1 MSTVLK
7 PPSTRSTV
15 DLPALE
21 KSLRRPRT
29 LMNECLS
36 VLSVAL
42 SIVAVIP
49 LFSVLFMVLWRGGQR
64 LSIGLFTELPPAAG
78 MVGGG
83 IGNAIL
89 GTFVMVLLAS
99 LISVP
104 VGILGGVYLA
114 EFGPRTKT
122 ASLVRFAAKILTG
135 LPSILAG
142 VFVYALVVL
151 AMGRF
156 SAFAGGV
163 SLSILML
170 PTVILTAEEAIRM
183 VPQRMREAA
192 VGMGCTQTQVVWQV
206 VLPAARPGL
215 LTGVL
220 LGVARAAGET
230 APLLFTALFGDYWL
244 RSLGKPSAS
253 LAVLIYDF
261 SRQPYPN
268 LIEIAWAASL
278 VLVLIVLSLNIA
290 AQYYLKKTTVS

>member
-83 IGNAIL
+83 IGNAVL

>member
-1 MSTVLK
+1 MSTVFK

-42 SIVAVIP
+42 GIVAVIP

-83 IGNAIL
+83 IGNAVL

-192 VGMGCTQTQVVWQV
+192 VGMGCTQTQVVWHV

>member
-1 MSTVLK
+1 
-7 PPSTRSTV
+7 
-15 DLPALE
+15 LPELE

-29 LMNECLS
+29 LLNECLS

-42 SIVAVIP
+42 SVVAVIP

-64 LSIGLFTELPPAAG
+64 LSLGLFTELPPAAG

-83 IGNAIL
+83 IGNALL

-104 VGILGGVYLA
+104 VGILGGVYLS
-114 EFGPRTKT
+114 EFGPRTRT
-122 ASLVRFAAKILTG
+122 ASIVRFAAKVLTG

-142 VFVYALVVL
+142 VFIYALLVL

-170 PTVILTAEEAIRM
+170 PTVMLTAEEAIRM

-192 VGMGCTQTQVVWQV
+192 VGMGCTPTQVVWHV

-215 LTGVL
+215 LTGIL
-220 LGVARAAGET
+220 LAVARAAGET

-253 LAVLIYDF
+253 LAVLIFNF
-261 SRQPYPN
+261 SREPYPN

-278 VLVLIVLSLNIA
+278 VLVLIVLGLNIA
-290 AQYYLKKTTVS
+290 AQFYLKKTTIS